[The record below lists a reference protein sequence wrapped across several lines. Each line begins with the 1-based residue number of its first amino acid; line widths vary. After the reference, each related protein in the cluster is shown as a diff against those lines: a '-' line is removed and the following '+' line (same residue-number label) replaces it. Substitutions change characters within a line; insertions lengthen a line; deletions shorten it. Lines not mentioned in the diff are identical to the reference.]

1 MYETQTLTYTLQ
13 DKLPEGKRK
22 WGEDMFKKITA
33 AYNTL
38 CENSTRAAKGGTLEE
53 EMDLETALAT
63 HERVM
68 AEDDEPVFIDAV

>member
-1 MYETQTLTYTLQ
+1 
-13 DKLPEGKRK
+13 
-22 WGEDMFKKITA
+22 MFKKITA